1 MSDYMLDV
9 VIDGKSNK
17 QMLQTIPN
25 TLVVRFYK
33 VDHADDVLTL
43 LAEKVLK

>member
-17 QMLQTIPN
+17 QMLSAIPA
-25 TLVVRFYK
+25 TVVVRFYRI
-33 VDHADDVLTL
+33 DRTEDLTL

>member
-9 VIDGKSNK
+9 VIDGKSDK
-17 QMLQTIPN
+17 RMLSAIPDS
-25 TLVVRFYK
+25 LVVRFYE
-33 VDHADDVLTL
+33 VEHSETVTL

>member
-9 VIDGKSNK
+9 VIDGVSHKE
-17 QMLQTIPN
+17 MLSAIPT

-33 VDHADDVLTL
+33 VDHTEDLTL